1 MKAIYERE
9 LRSYFTGI
17 TGYLFI
23 AFLLLFAGIYTMAI
37 NLKESYS
44 NFEYVLGS
52 LTFIFLIVVPVLTM
66 RTIAEERRQRTD
78 QLLYTLPMGMTK
90 IVLAKYF
97 SMVTILAV
105 PIAILC
111 FYPLILSLYG
121 SVHLPTAYC
130 ALAGFFL
137 LGAALIAVGMFVSS
151 LTENQAVAAVL
162 CFIVLLVNFFLD
174 ALSNYMS
181 STSRASF
188 IAITIVIIVVG
199 VIVWLMTKNGFFAVM
214 LGLVLEIALAILL
227 IASSGTLGGLVP
239 TIIGKLSLFAQFDNF
254 TNGIFDFTGVTYF
267 VMVSAVLN
275 FLTIQSL
282 EKRRWN

>member
-9 LRSYFTGI
+9 LKSYFTGI

-23 AFLLLFAGIYTMAI
+23 AFLLLFAGIYTMVI

-44 NFEYVLGS
+44 NFEYVLSS

-66 RTIAEERRQRTD
+66 RTIAEERRQKTD
-78 QLLYTLPMGMTK
+78 QLLYTLPVGMTK

-97 SMVTILAV
+97 SMVTILAIPV
-105 PIAILC
+105 AILC

-121 SVHLPTAYC
+121 SIYLPTAYC

-137 LGAALIAVGMFVSS
+137 LGSALIAVGMFVSS

-162 CFIVLLVNFFLD
+162 CFIVLLVNFFVS
-174 ALSNYMS
+174 ALSSYMS
-181 STSRASF
+181 STPRASF
-188 IAITIVIIVVG
+188 IAITIVIVVIG
-199 VIVWLMTKNGFFAVM
+199 VIIWLMTKNGFFAVM
-214 LGLVLEIALAILL
+214 LGLVLEIALAVLL
-227 IASSGTLGGLVP
+227 IISSGTLGGLVP
-239 TIIGKLSLFAQFDNF
+239 AVIGKLSLFSQFDNF
-254 TNGIFDFTGVTYF
+254 TSGIFDLTGVTYF
-267 VMVSAVLN
+267 VMVSAALV
-275 FLTIQSL
+275 FLTVQSL